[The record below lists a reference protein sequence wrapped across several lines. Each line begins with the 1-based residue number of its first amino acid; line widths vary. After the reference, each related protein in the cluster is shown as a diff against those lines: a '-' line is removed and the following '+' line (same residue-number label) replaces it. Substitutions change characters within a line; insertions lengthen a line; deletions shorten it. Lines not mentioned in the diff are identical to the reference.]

1 MIRSPFTYLFSIFF
15 FLNFWLESSPHPW
28 SNPEKT
34 VLYYKIRQMLS
45 VSVFSG
51 MCIFLLFFVSLPSQ
65 HCEGKLIT
73 FSVYQL
79 AGSLIPLQW
88 RRLGRLALC
97 PAHCALEAVVVVD
110 AAPLAEATV
119 KREFCTDSAEV
130 EVAWRL
136 ATGAEFPV
144 EAAAAET
151 KLTGLLVS
159 RERFWGFRNRGAV
172 TMLGAP
178 PALANTRFPVAS
190 SDVIGREPPEAR
202 ATGETQETGRKR
214 EGQHH
219 PGTVR

>member
-1 MIRSPFTYLFSIFF
+1 MLSRLHPFF
-15 FLNFWLESSPHPW
+15 FRH
-28 SNPEKT
+28 
-34 VLYYKIRQMLS
+34 
-45 VSVFSG
+45 VFFS
-51 MCIFLLFFVSLPSQ
+51 SLPCPCNMARGSQ
-65 HCEGKLIT
+65 SHVLVSAKLAAL
-73 FSVYQL
+73 SH
-79 AGSLIPLQW
+79 PEW
-88 RRLGRLALC
+88 RRLEAALLG
-97 PAHCALEAVVVVD
+97 PTHCALEAVVVVE

-119 KREFCTDSAEV
+119 KREFWMDSAEV

-136 ATGAEFPV
+136 ATGPEFPA

-202 ATGETQETGRKR
+202 ATDKPPQKQAGRR
-214 EGQHH
+214 TSVSSWRSQTTHQ
-219 PGTVR
+219 TYWVFL